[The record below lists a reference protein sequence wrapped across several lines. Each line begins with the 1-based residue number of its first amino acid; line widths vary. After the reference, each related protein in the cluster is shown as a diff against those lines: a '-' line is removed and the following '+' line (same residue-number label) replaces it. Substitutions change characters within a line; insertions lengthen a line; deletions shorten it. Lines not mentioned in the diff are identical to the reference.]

1 MKKILLS
8 LSILL
13 CFSFYNKE
21 CNYCESLE
29 KVLKNK
35 IVLNFLHIEENNR
48 SILYLEEN
56 KYCNLNK
63 DVLKN
68 LSIMTLS
75 KKEVSSQKNVI
86 FIENIEIT
94 EKENHKI
101 ILFYPIEGVYFEAF
115 FKNKSLYKIETIEK

>member
-1 MKKILLS
+1 MKKILL

-13 CFSFYNKE
+13 CFSFYNKD

-35 IVLNFLHIEENNR
+35 ILLDFLHIEENNR
-48 SILYLEEN
+48 SVLYLEEN

-63 DVLKN
+63 DILKN
-68 LSIMTLS
+68 LSIKTLS
-75 KKEVSSQKNVI
+75 KKEISNKKNVI
-86 FIENIEIT
+86 FLENIEIT
-94 EKENHKI
+94 EKENYKI

>member
-1 MKKILLS
+1 MKKILL

-13 CFSFYNKE
+13 CFSFYNKD

-35 IVLNFLHIEENNR
+35 ILLDFLHIKENNR
-48 SILYLEEN
+48 SVLYLEEN

-63 DVLKN
+63 DILKN
-68 LSIMTLS
+68 LSIKTLS
-75 KKEVSSQKNVI
+75 KKEISNKKNVI
-86 FIENIEIT
+86 FLENIEIT
-94 EKENHKI
+94 EKENYKI

>member
-1 MKKILLS
+1 MKKILL

-13 CFSFYNKE
+13 CFSFYNKD

-35 IVLNFLHIEENNR
+35 ILLDFLHIKENNR
-48 SILYLEEN
+48 SVLYLEEN

-63 DVLKN
+63 DILKN
-68 LSIMTLS
+68 FSIKTLS
-75 KKEVSSQKNVI
+75 KKEISNKKNVI
-86 FIENIEIT
+86 FLENIEIT
-94 EKENHKI
+94 EKENYKI